1 MRVVNECR
9 VDFKYR
15 LTEDSP
21 LVTRTNFSNLVST
34 EIVKDMLHVEKFV
47 DKKCIL

>member
-15 LTEDSP
+15 LTQDSP
-21 LVTRTNFSNLVST
+21 LVTRTNFSNVVST
-34 EIVKDMLHVEKFV
+34 EIIKDMLNIKS
-47 DKKCIL
+47 L